1 VVSDFSV
8 TRYCKKCG
16 GEIVHEGDCVT
27 MYPGKK
33 ICKCNKDAVEV
44 KNDE

>member
-1 VVSDFSV
+1 MVSDFSV